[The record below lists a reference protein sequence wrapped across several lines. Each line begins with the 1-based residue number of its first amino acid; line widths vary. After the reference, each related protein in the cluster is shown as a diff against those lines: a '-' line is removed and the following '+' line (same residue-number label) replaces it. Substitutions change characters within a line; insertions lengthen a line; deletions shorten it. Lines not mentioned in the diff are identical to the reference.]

1 MNMFMVF
8 CKNSCYICAMTRKI
22 LLAAGLISLVAGG
35 LSSCSTDVDIAG
47 NYKETTIVYGLLNQY
62 DTVQYIRIQKAFLVN
77 DNVLDYT
84 KVPDSIYYKPE
95 DLNVRIEKLN
105 PTNNQ
110 VIQTIP
116 CFPTTIGKDT
126 GTFAGGNQLMYR
138 TNVALDSSKTYKLRI
153 TNLKTGKEISGT
165 TSLVSGL
172 KVKQPG
178 TGTVVWNSPS
188 RKGYDIK
195 WSPASNGYIYQM
207 QIVFHWVNEDILSG
221 ATSKDSVI
229 WSFAPIQRSGSA
241 EIVYNIPQNNFY
253 RFVQEQLE
261 PAPGIRR
268 KIGLL
273 DFRFYVG
280 TEALDQYISINKP
293 STGLIQEKPLYTNM
307 ENALG
312 IFSARGRF
320 EKKGVA
326 MSSAA
331 MDTLVLGP
339 FTANLGFKKP

>member
-1 MNMFMVF
+1 V
-8 CKNSCYICAMTRKI
+8 AT
-22 LLAAGLISLVAGG
+22 GLISLVAGG
-35 LSSCSTDVDIAG
+35 LSSCKTDVDIAG

-105 PTNNQ
+105 PVNNQ

-116 CFPTTIGKDT
+116 CFPTQLGKDT
-126 GTFAGGNQLMYR
+126 GIFAGGNQLIYR
-138 TNVALDSSKTYKLRI
+138 TNAALDSSKLYKLRI
-153 TNLKTGKEISGT
+153 TNIKTGKEISGT
-165 TSLVSGL
+165 TRLVAGL
-172 KVKQPG
+172 TVKQPNF
-178 TGTVVWNSPS
+178 GTVIWNSPS
-188 RKGYDIK
+188 RRGYDIK
-195 WSPASNGYIYQM
+195 WMPATNGYIYQL
-207 QIVFHWVNEDILSG
+207 QIVFRFTSENVLTGVN
-221 ATSKDSVI
+221 TPDSLV
-229 WSFAPIQRSGSA
+229 WTFTPIERSGSS
-241 EIVYNIPQNNFY
+241 EIVYNIPQNAFY
-253 RFVQEQLE
+253 RFVQEQLD
-261 PAPGIRR
+261 PVPNVQR
-268 KIGLL
+268 KIGSL

-280 TEALDQYISINKP
+280 TEELNEYISINKP

-320 EKKGVA
+320 QKTNVL

-331 MDTLVLGP
+331 MDTLALGP
-339 FTANLGFKKP
+339 FTGDLGFKKP